1 MNIFN
6 GGHDVVIITEY
17 NRYKLRVRRLTG
29 GKVSGTREEN
39 LSFSTVFSS
48 AEVTYLREEGVRVAF
63 MPYL

>member
-17 NRYKLRVRRLTG
+17 NTYELRIRRLTG
-29 GKVSGTREEN
+29 GKMSCTREEN
-39 LSFSTVFSS
+39 LSFSTIFSS
-48 AEVTYLREEGVRVAF
+48 AEVSYLREEGVRAAF